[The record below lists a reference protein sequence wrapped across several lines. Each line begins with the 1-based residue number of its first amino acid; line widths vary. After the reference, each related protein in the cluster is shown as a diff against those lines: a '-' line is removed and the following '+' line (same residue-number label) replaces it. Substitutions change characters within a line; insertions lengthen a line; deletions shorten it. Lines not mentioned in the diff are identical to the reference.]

1 MYFDKTVHYN
11 KQNLNI
17 FHFVH
22 CNQQN
27 FTIFAQKKRYGM
39 ELVSRPNY
47 YSKVE
52 KFLGKGI
59 LIVLTGQRR
68 VGKSY
73 IMKELVQ
80 RKKQLEDACVI
91 YIDKE
96 KTSFDFIQNYKDLV
110 NYVEEHKETGKHIY
124 ILIDEVQEIEEFERG
139 LRNYYDSPDID
150 IIVTGSNSD
159 TLSSDLAT
167 QLSGRYVEI
176 FVQGLSYGEF
186 LIFHNLEDNDN
197 ALRKYINFGGL
208 PGLRP
213 MGLDDPEVIRQYLQG
228 VYNTIL
234 VKDIV
239 RRKKVRNV
247 PFLENLIKY
256 VGDNMGKPLSA
267 TNIQNYMTSNKN
279 EVSKNLIL
287 KYLKATTEA
296 FLVHNVTRYNLHG
309 KKLLESNDK
318 YYFGD
323 VGLRNFVV
331 GGRRANDIEKL
342 VENLV
347 YQHLIRLGY
356 KVTVGQM
363 YATEIDFV
371 ATKGDDTIY
380 VQASYLISEDAT
392 FEREFGNLQKIS
404 DNYPKYVISMTPFM
418 DSSKYEGIIHIPLAE
433 FLKKGIVD

>member
-1 MYFDKTVHYN
+1 M
-11 KQNLNI
+11 
-17 FHFVH
+17 
-22 CNQQN
+22 
-27 FTIFAQKKRYGM
+27 
-39 ELVSRPNY
+39 
-47 YSKVE
+47 
-52 KFLGKGI
+52 LGKGI

-73 IMKELVQ
+73 IMREIVQ
-80 RKKQLEDACVI
+80 RKQQDGACVI

-96 KTSFDFIQNYKDLV
+96 KTAFDFIQSYKDLV
-110 NYVEEHKETGKHIY
+110 AYVDEHREAGKHTY

-139 LRNYYDSPDID
+139 LRNYYDRPDID

-167 QLSGRYVEI
+167 LLSGRHMEI
-176 FVQGLSYGEF
+176 FVQGLSYAEF
-186 LIFHNLEDNDN
+186 LVFHNLKDDDD
-197 ALRKYINFGGL
+197 ALQKYLNYGGL

-213 MGLDDPEVIRQYLQG
+213 VGLEDAEVVRQYLQG

-247 PFLENLIKY
+247 PFLENLIRY
-256 VGDNMGKPLSA
+256 VADNIGKPLSA
-267 TNIQNYMTSNKN
+267 TNIQNYMTSNKS
-279 EVSKNLIL
+279 EVSKNLVL

-296 FLVHNVTRYNLHG
+296 FLIHNVTRYNLHG
-309 KKLLESNDK
+309 KKLLENNDK

-323 VGLRNFVV
+323 VGLRNFIA
-331 GGRRANDIEKL
+331 GGRRANDIEKV

-347 YQHLIRLGY
+347 YQHLVRLGY

-371 ATKGDDTIY
+371 ATKGDFTIY
-380 VQASYLISEDAT
+380 VQASYLISEEAT
-392 FEREFGNLQKIS
+392 FQREFGNLQKIN
-404 DNYPKYVISMTPFM
+404 DNYPKYVVSMTPFM
-418 DSSKYEGIIHIPLAE
+418 DSSKYEGIIHIPLKD
-433 FLKKGIVD
+433 FLKNEL

>member
-1 MYFDKTVHYN
+1 
-11 KQNLNI
+11 
-17 FHFVH
+17 
-22 CNQQN
+22 
-27 FTIFAQKKRYGM
+27 M
-39 ELVSRPNY
+39 ELVYRPYY

-52 KFLGKGI
+52 KFLGTGV
-59 LIVLTGQRR
+59 LLVLTGQRR

-73 IMKELVQ
+73 VMREVVQ
-80 RKKQLEDACVI
+80 RKRQDSDSCVI

-96 KTSFDFIQNYKDLV
+96 KTDFDFIQNYKDLV
-110 NYVEEHKETGKHIY
+110 AYIDERREPNKHTF
-124 ILIDEVQEIEEFERG
+124 ILIDEVQEIEGFERG
-139 LRNYYDSPDID
+139 LRNYYDNPDID

-167 QLSGRYVEI
+167 LLSGRYVEI
-176 FVQGLSYGEF
+176 FVQGLSYEEF
-186 LIFHNLEDNDN
+186 LIFHNLEDSDDT
-197 ALRKYINFGGL
+197 LRRYINFGGL

-213 MGLDDPEVIRQYLQG
+213 IGLDDPEVVRQYLQG

-247 PFLENLIKY
+247 SFLENLIKY
-256 VGDNMGKPLSA
+256 VGDNIGKPLSA

-287 KYLKATTEA
+287 NYLKAMSEA
-296 FLVHNVTRYNLHG
+296 FLVHNVTRFNLHG
-309 KKLLESNDK
+309 KKLLENNDK

-323 VGLRNFVV
+323 VGIRNFIV
-331 GGRRANDIEKL
+331 GGRRANDIEKI
-342 VENLV
+342 VENIV

-371 ATKGDDTIY
+371 GTKGDETIY
-380 VQASYLISEDAT
+380 VQAAYLISEEST
-392 FEREFGNLQKIS
+392 FEREFGNLQKIN

-418 DSSKYEGIIHIPLAE
+418 DSSKYEGIIHIPLAN
-433 FLKKGIVD
+433 FLKNGF

>member
-1 MYFDKTVHYN
+1 
-11 KQNLNI
+11 
-17 FHFVH
+17 
-22 CNQQN
+22 
-27 FTIFAQKKRYGM
+27 M
-39 ELVSRPNY
+39 ELISRPNY

-52 KFLGKGI
+52 KFFGKGI

-73 IMKELVQ
+73 VMKELVQ
-80 RKKQLEDACVI
+80 RKQQLENSCVI

-96 KTSFDFIQNYKDLV
+96 KTTFDFILNYKDLV
-110 NYVEEHKETGKHIY
+110 AYIDEHREAGKHTY
-124 ILIDEVQEIEEFERG
+124 VLIDEVQEIQQFERG

-150 IIVTGSNSD
+150 IIITGSNSD

-167 QLSGRYVEI
+167 LLSGRYVEI
-176 FVQGLSYGEF
+176 FVQGLSYEEF
-186 LIFHNLEDNDN
+186 LIFHNLKDSDE
-197 ALRKYINFGGL
+197 ALRKYINYGGL

-213 MGLDDPEVIRQYLQG
+213 MGLEDSEVVRQYLQG

-239 RRKKVRNV
+239 SRKKVRNV

-256 VGDNMGKPLSA
+256 VGDNIGKPLSA

-279 EVSKNLIL
+279 KVSKNLIL
-287 KYLKATTEA
+287 KYLKAITDA

-323 VGLRNFVV
+323 VGLRNYIV
-331 GGRRANDIEKL
+331 GGRRANDIEKI

-347 YQHLIRLGY
+347 YQHLLRLGY

-371 ATKGDDTIY
+371 GTKGDNTIY
-380 VQASYLISEDAT
+380 VQASYLITEEST
-392 FEREFGNLQKIS
+392 FEREFGNLQKIN

-418 DSSKYEGIIHIPLAE
+418 DSSKYEGIVHIPLAE
-433 FLKKGIVD
+433 FLKKKDWE

>member
-1 MYFDKTVHYN
+1 
-11 KQNLNI
+11 
-17 FHFVH
+17 
-22 CNQQN
+22 
-27 FTIFAQKKRYGM
+27 M
-39 ELVSRPNY
+39 ELISRPNY

-52 KFLGKGI
+52 KLLGKGI

-73 IMKELVQ
+73 VMKELVQ
-80 RKKQLEDACVI
+80 RKQTEDANVI

-96 KTSFDFIQNYKDLV
+96 KTAFDFIANYKDLV
-110 NYVEEHKETGKHIY
+110 AYIDEQRKPNKHTY

-139 LRNYYDSPDID
+139 LRNYYDSSEID

-167 QLSGRYVEI
+167 LLSGRYVEI
-176 FVQGLSYGEF
+176 FIQGLSYEEF
-186 LIFHNLEDNDN
+186 LIFHQLKDNDDT
-197 ALRKYINFGGL
+197 LRKYINYGGL

-213 MGLDDPEVIRQYLQG
+213 MGLDDPEVVRQYLQG

-256 VGDNMGKPLSA
+256 VGDNIGKPLSA

-331 GGRRANDIEKL
+331 GGRRANDIEKI

-356 KVTVGQM
+356 KVNVGQM

-371 ATKGDDTIY
+371 GTKGDDTIY
-380 VQASYLISEDAT
+380 VQASYLITEEST
-392 FEREFGNLQKIS
+392 FEREFGNLKKIN
-404 DNYPKYVISMTPFM
+404 DNYPKYVISMTPFL
-418 DSSKYEGIIHIPLAE
+418 DSSKYEGIIHVPFAE
-433 FLKKGIVD
+433 FLKNGLS

>member
-1 MYFDKTVHYN
+1 
-11 KQNLNI
+11 
-17 FHFVH
+17 
-22 CNQQN
+22 
-27 FTIFAQKKRYGM
+27 M
-39 ELVSRPNY
+39 ELVYRPYY

-52 KFLGKGI
+52 KFLGTGV
-59 LIVLTGQRR
+59 LLVLTGQRR

-73 IMKELVQ
+73 VMREVVQ
-80 RKKQLEDACVI
+80 RKRQDSDSCVI

-96 KTSFDFIQNYKDLV
+96 KTDFDFIQNYKDLV
-110 NYVEEHKETGKHIY
+110 AYIDERREPGKHTF
-124 ILIDEVQEIEEFERG
+124 ILIDEVQEIEGFERG
-139 LRNYYDSPDID
+139 LRNYYDNPDID

-167 QLSGRYVEI
+167 LLSGRYVEI
-176 FVQGLSYGEF
+176 FVQGLSYEEF
-186 LIFHNLEDNDN
+186 LIFHNLEDKDDT
-197 ALRKYINFGGL
+197 LRRYINFGGL

-213 MGLDDPEVIRQYLQG
+213 IGLDDPEVVRQYLQG

-247 PFLENLIKY
+247 SFLENLIKY
-256 VGDNMGKPLSA
+256 VGDNIGKPLSA

-287 KYLKATTEA
+287 NYLKAMSEA
-296 FLVHNVTRYNLHG
+296 FLVHNVTRFNLHG
-309 KKLLESNDK
+309 KKLLENNDK

-323 VGLRNFVV
+323 VGLRNFIV
-331 GGRRANDIEKL
+331 GGRRANDIEKI

-371 ATKGDDTIY
+371 GTKGDDTIY
-380 VQASYLISEDAT
+380 VQAAYLISEEST
-392 FEREFGNLQKIS
+392 FEREFGNLQKIN

-418 DSSKYEGIIHIPLAE
+418 DSSKYEGIIHVPLAD
-433 FLKKGIVD
+433 FLKNGF

>member
-1 MYFDKTVHYN
+1 
-11 KQNLNI
+11 
-17 FHFVH
+17 
-22 CNQQN
+22 
-27 FTIFAQKKRYGM
+27 M
-39 ELVSRPNY
+39 ELVYRPYY

-52 KFLGKGI
+52 KFLGTGV
-59 LIVLTGQRR
+59 LLVLTGQRR

-73 IMKELVQ
+73 VMREVVQ
-80 RKKQLEDACVI
+80 RKRQDSDSCVI

-96 KTSFDFIQNYKDLV
+96 KTDFDFIQNYKDLV
-110 NYVEEHKETGKHIY
+110 AYIDERREPGKHTF

-139 LRNYYDSPDID
+139 LRNYYDNPDID

-167 QLSGRYVEI
+167 LLSGRYVEI
-176 FVQGLSYGEF
+176 FVQGLSYEEF
-186 LIFHNLEDNDN
+186 LIFHNLEDKDDT
-197 ALRKYINFGGL
+197 LRRYINFGGL

-213 MGLDDPEVIRQYLQG
+213 IGLDDPEVVRQYLQG

-247 PFLENLIKY
+247 SFLENLIKY
-256 VGDNMGKPLSA
+256 VGDNIGKPLSA

-287 KYLKATTEA
+287 NYLKAMSEA
-296 FLVHNVTRYNLHG
+296 FLVHDVTRFNLHG
-309 KKLLESNDK
+309 KKLLENNDK

-323 VGLRNFVV
+323 VGLRNFIV
-331 GGRRANDIEKL
+331 GGRRANDIEKI

-371 ATKGDDTIY
+371 GTKGDDTIY
-380 VQASYLISEDAT
+380 VQAAYLISEEST
-392 FEREFGNLQKIS
+392 FEREFGNLQKIN

-418 DSSKYEGIIHIPLAE
+418 DSSKYEGIIHVPLAD
-433 FLKKGIVD
+433 FLKNGF

>member
-1 MYFDKTVHYN
+1 MRWSISVHHN
-11 KQNLNI
+11 EQILNI
-17 FHFVH
+17 FNFVH

-27 FTIFAQKKRYGM
+27 FTIFARKNYCDM

-73 IMKELVQ
+73 VMRELVQ
-80 RKKQLEDACVI
+80 RKQTEDANVI

-96 KTSFDFIQNYKDLV
+96 KAAFDFIANYKDLV
-110 NYVEEHKETGKHIY
+110 AYIDEKRVPKKHTY

-139 LRNYYDSPDID
+139 LRNYHDSPDID

-167 QLSGRYVEI
+167 LLSGRYVEI
-176 FVQGLSYGEF
+176 FIQGLSYEEF
-186 LIFHNLEDNDN
+186 LVFHRLEDNDDT
-197 ALRKYINFGGL
+197 LRKYINYGGL

-256 VGDNMGKPLSA
+256 VGDNIGKPLSA

-296 FLVHNVTRYNLHG
+296 FLVHNVSRYNLHG

-323 VGLRNFVV
+323 VGLRNFIV
-331 GGRRANDIEKL
+331 GGRRANDIEKI

-356 KVTVGQM
+356 KVNVGQM

-371 ATKGDDTIY
+371 GTKGDDTIY
-380 VQASYLISEDAT
+380 VQASYLITEEST
-392 FEREFGNLQKIS
+392 FEREFGNLKKIN
-404 DNYPKYVISMTPFM
+404 DNYPKYVISMTPFL
-418 DSSKYEGIIHIPLAE
+418 DSSKYEGIIHVPLAE
-433 FLKKGIVD
+433 FLKEGLS

>member
-1 MYFDKTVHYN
+1 
-11 KQNLNI
+11 
-17 FHFVH
+17 
-22 CNQQN
+22 
-27 FTIFAQKKRYGM
+27 M
-39 ELVSRPNY
+39 ELVYRPYY

-52 KFLGKGI
+52 KFLGTGV
-59 LIVLTGQRR
+59 LLVLTGQRR

-73 IMKELVQ
+73 VMREVVQ
-80 RKKQLEDACVI
+80 RKRQDSDSCVI

-96 KTSFDFIQNYKDLV
+96 KTDFDFIQNYKDLV
-110 NYVEEHKETGKHIY
+110 AYIDERREPNKHTF
-124 ILIDEVQEIEEFERG
+124 ILIDEVQEIEGFERG
-139 LRNYYDSPDID
+139 LRNYYDNPDID

-167 QLSGRYVEI
+167 LLSGRYVEI
-176 FVQGLSYGEF
+176 FVQGLSYEEF
-186 LIFHNLEDNDN
+186 LIFHNLEDSDDT
-197 ALRKYINFGGL
+197 LRRYINFGGL

-213 MGLDDPEVIRQYLQG
+213 IGLDDPEVVWQYLQG

-247 PFLENLIKY
+247 SFLENLIKY
-256 VGDNMGKPLSA
+256 VGDNIGKPLSA

-287 KYLKATTEA
+287 NYLKAMSEA
-296 FLVHNVTRYNLHG
+296 FLVHDVTRFNLHG
-309 KKLLESNDK
+309 KKLLENNDK

-323 VGLRNFVV
+323 VGLRNFIV
-331 GGRRANDIEKL
+331 GGRRANDIEKI

-371 ATKGDDTIY
+371 GTKGDDTIY
-380 VQASYLISEDAT
+380 VQAAYLISEEST
-392 FEREFGNLQKIS
+392 FEREFGNLQKIN

-418 DSSKYEGIIHIPLAE
+418 DSSKYEGIIHVPLAD
-433 FLKKGIVD
+433 FLKNGF

>member
-1 MYFDKTVHYN
+1 
-11 KQNLNI
+11 
-17 FHFVH
+17 
-22 CNQQN
+22 
-27 FTIFAQKKRYGM
+27 M

-73 IMKELVQ
+73 VMRELVQ
-80 RKKQLEDACVI
+80 RKQTEDANVI

-96 KTSFDFIQNYKDLV
+96 KAAFDFIANYKDLV
-110 NYVEEHKETGKHIY
+110 AYIDEQRVPQKHTY
-124 ILIDEVQEIEEFERG
+124 ILIDEVQEIEKFERG

-167 QLSGRYVEI
+167 LLSGRYVEI
-176 FVQGLSYGEF
+176 FIQGLSYEEF
-186 LIFHNLEDNDN
+186 LVFHQLEDNDET
-197 ALRKYINFGGL
+197 LRKYINYGGL

-256 VGDNMGKPLSA
+256 VGDNIGKPLSA
-267 TNIQNYMTSNKN
+267 TNIQNYMTSNQN

-309 KKLLESNDK
+309 KKLLESNVK

-323 VGLRNFVV
+323 VGLRNFIV
-331 GGRRANDIEKL
+331 GGRRANDIEKI

-371 ATKGDDTIY
+371 GTKGNDTIY
-380 VQASYLISEDAT
+380 VQASYLITEEST
-392 FEREFGNLQKIS
+392 FEREFGNLKKIN

-418 DSSKYEGIIHIPLAE
+418 DSSKYEGIIHVPLAK
-433 FLKKGIVD
+433 FLKKGLS

>member
-1 MYFDKTVHYN
+1 
-11 KQNLNI
+11 
-17 FHFVH
+17 
-22 CNQQN
+22 
-27 FTIFAQKKRYGM
+27 M
-39 ELVSRPNY
+39 ELISRPNY

-73 IMKELVQ
+73 VMKELVQ
-80 RKKQLEDACVI
+80 RKQQLENSCVI

-96 KTSFDFIQNYKDLV
+96 KTTFDFILNYKDLV
-110 NYVEEHKETGKHIY
+110 AYIDEHREAGKHTY
-124 ILIDEVQEIEEFERG
+124 VLIDEVQEIQQFERG

-150 IIVTGSNSD
+150 IIITGSNSD

-167 QLSGRYVEI
+167 LLSGRYVEI
-176 FVQGLSYGEF
+176 FVQGLSYEEF
-186 LIFHNLEDNDN
+186 LIFHNLKDSDE
-197 ALRKYINFGGL
+197 ALRKYINYGGL

-213 MGLDDPEVIRQYLQG
+213 MGLEDPEVVRQYLQG

-239 RRKKVRNV
+239 SRKKVRNV

-256 VGDNMGKPLSA
+256 VGDNIGKPLSA

-287 KYLKATTEA
+287 KYLKALTDA

-323 VGLRNFVV
+323 VGLRNYIV
-331 GGRRANDIEKL
+331 GGRRANDIEKI

-347 YQHLIRLGY
+347 YQHLLRLGY

-371 ATKGDDTIY
+371 GTKGDNTIY
-380 VQASYLISEDAT
+380 VQASYLITEEST
-392 FEREFGNLQKIS
+392 FEREFGNLQKIN

-418 DSSKYEGIIHIPLAE
+418 DSSKYEGIVHIPLAE
-433 FLKKGIVD
+433 FLKKKDWE

>member
-1 MYFDKTVHYN
+1 
-11 KQNLNI
+11 
-17 FHFVH
+17 
-22 CNQQN
+22 
-27 FTIFAQKKRYGM
+27 M

-52 KFLGKGI
+52 KLLGKGI

-73 IMKELVQ
+73 VMKELVQ
-80 RKKQLEDACVI
+80 RKQTEDANVI

-96 KTSFDFIQNYKDLV
+96 KTAFDFIADYKDLV
-110 NYVEEHKETGKHIY
+110 TYIDEQRKPQKHTY
-124 ILIDEVQEIEEFERG
+124 ILIDEVQEIKEFERG
-139 LRNYYDSPDID
+139 LRNYYDSPEID

-167 QLSGRYVEI
+167 LLSGRYVEI
-176 FVQGLSYGEF
+176 FIQGLSYEEF
-186 LIFHNLEDNDN
+186 LVFHQLEDNDE
-197 ALRKYINFGGL
+197 ALRKYINYGGL

-213 MGLDDPEVIRQYLQG
+213 MGLDDPEVVRQYLQG

-256 VGDNMGKPLSA
+256 VGDNIGKPLSA

-279 EVSKNLIL
+279 QVSKNLIL

-331 GGRRANDIEKL
+331 GGRRANDIEKI

-356 KVTVGQM
+356 KVNVGQM

-371 ATKGDDTIY
+371 GTKGDDTIY
-380 VQASYLISEDAT
+380 VQASYLISEEST
-392 FEREFGNLQKIS
+392 FEREFGNLQKIN

-418 DSSKYEGIIHIPLAE
+418 DSSKYEGIIHVPLAD
-433 FLKKGIVD
+433 FLKNGF

>member
-1 MYFDKTVHYN
+1 
-11 KQNLNI
+11 
-17 FHFVH
+17 
-22 CNQQN
+22 
-27 FTIFAQKKRYGM
+27 M
-39 ELVSRPNY
+39 ELISRPNY

-73 IMKELVQ
+73 VMKELVQ
-80 RKKQLEDACVI
+80 RKQQLENVCVI
-91 YIDKE
+91 YINKE

-110 NYVEEHKETGKHIY
+110 TYIDEQREAGKHTY
-124 ILIDEVQEIEEFERG
+124 ICIDEIQEIEEFERG

-150 IIVTGSNSD
+150 IIITGSNSD

-167 QLSGRYVEI
+167 LLSGRYVEI
-176 FVQGLSYGEF
+176 FVQGLSYEEF
-186 LIFHNLEDNDN
+186 LVFHNLEDSDE
-197 ALRKYINFGGL
+197 ALRKYINYGGL

-213 MGLDDPEVIRQYLQG
+213 MGLEDPEVVRQYLQG

-239 RRKKVRNV
+239 SRKKIRNV

-256 VGDNMGKPLSA
+256 VGDNIGKPLSA

-287 KYLKATTEA
+287 KYLKALTDA

-323 VGLRNFVV
+323 VGLRNYIV
-331 GGRRANDIEKL
+331 GGRRANDIEKI

-347 YQHLIRLGY
+347 YQHLLRLGY

-371 ATKGDDTIY
+371 GTKGDNTIY
-380 VQASYLISEDAT
+380 VQASYLITEEST
-392 FEREFGNLQKIS
+392 FEREFGNLQKIN

-418 DSSKYEGIIHIPLAE
+418 DSSKYEGIVHIPLAE
-433 FLKKGIVD
+433 FLKKKDWE

>member
-1 MYFDKTVHYN
+1 
-11 KQNLNI
+11 
-17 FHFVH
+17 
-22 CNQQN
+22 
-27 FTIFAQKKRYGM
+27 M

-73 IMKELVQ
+73 VMRELVQ
-80 RKKQLEDACVI
+80 RKQTEDANVI

-96 KTSFDFIQNYKDLV
+96 KAAFDFIANYKDLV
-110 NYVEEHKETGKHIY
+110 AYIDEQRVPQKHTY

-167 QLSGRYVEI
+167 LLSGRYVEI
-176 FVQGLSYGEF
+176 FIQGLSYEEF
-186 LIFHNLEDNDN
+186 LVFHQLEDNDET
-197 ALRKYINFGGL
+197 LRKYINYGGL

-256 VGDNMGKPLSA
+256 VGDNIGKPLSA
-267 TNIQNYMTSNKN
+267 TNIQNHMTSNQN

-296 FLVHNVTRYNLHG
+296 FLVQNVTRYNLHG

-323 VGLRNFVV
+323 VGLRNFIV
-331 GGRRANDIEKL
+331 GGRRANDIEKI

-371 ATKGDDTIY
+371 GTKGDDTIY
-380 VQASYLISEDAT
+380 VQASYLITEEST
-392 FEREFGNLQKIS
+392 FEREFGNLKKIN

-418 DSSKYEGIIHIPLAE
+418 DSSKYEGILHVPLAK
-433 FLKKGIVD
+433 FLKKGLS

>member
-1 MYFDKTVHYN
+1 
-11 KQNLNI
+11 
-17 FHFVH
+17 
-22 CNQQN
+22 
-27 FTIFAQKKRYGM
+27 M

-52 KFLGKGI
+52 KLLGKGI

-73 IMKELVQ
+73 VMKELVQ
-80 RKKQLEDACVI
+80 RKQNEDANVI

-96 KTSFDFIQNYKDLV
+96 KTAFDFIANYKDLV
-110 NYVEEHKETGKHIY
+110 AYIDEQRKPKKHTY

-139 LRNYYDSPDID
+139 LRNYYDSPEID

-167 QLSGRYVEI
+167 LLSGRYVEI
-176 FVQGLSYGEF
+176 FIQGLSYEEF
-186 LIFHNLEDNDN
+186 LVFHQLEDNDE
-197 ALRKYINFGGL
+197 ALRKYINYGGL

-213 MGLDDPEVIRQYLQG
+213 MGLDDPEVVRQYLQG

-234 VKDIV
+234 VKDVV

-256 VGDNMGKPLSA
+256 VGDNVGKPLSA

-279 EVSKNLIL
+279 QVSKNLIL

-323 VGLRNFVV
+323 VGLRNFIV
-331 GGRRANDIEKL
+331 GGRRANDIEKIM
-342 VENLV
+342 ENLV

-356 KVTVGQM
+356 KVNVGQM

-371 ATKGDDTIY
+371 GTKGDDTIY
-380 VQASYLISEDAT
+380 VQASYLISEEST
-392 FEREFGNLQKIS
+392 FEREFGNLQKIN
-404 DNYPKYVISMTPFM
+404 DNYPKYVISMTPFL
-418 DSSKYEGIIHIPLAE
+418 DSSKYEGIIHVPLAE
-433 FLKKGIVD
+433 FLKKGLP

>member
-1 MYFDKTVHYN
+1 
-11 KQNLNI
+11 
-17 FHFVH
+17 
-22 CNQQN
+22 
-27 FTIFAQKKRYGM
+27 M
-39 ELVSRPNY
+39 ELVYRPYY

-52 KFLGKGI
+52 KFLGTGV
-59 LIVLTGQRR
+59 LLVLTGQRR

-73 IMKELVQ
+73 VMREVVQ
-80 RKKQLEDACVI
+80 RKRQDSDSCVI

-96 KTSFDFIQNYKDLV
+96 KTDFDFIQNYKDLV
-110 NYVEEHKETGKHIY
+110 AYIDERREPNKHTF
-124 ILIDEVQEIEEFERG
+124 ILIDEVQEIEGFERG
-139 LRNYYDSPDID
+139 LRNYYDNPDID

-167 QLSGRYVEI
+167 LLSGRYVEI
-176 FVQGLSYGEF
+176 FVQGLSYEEF
-186 LIFHNLEDNDN
+186 LIFHNLEDSDDT
-197 ALRKYINFGGL
+197 LRRYINFGGL

-213 MGLDDPEVIRQYLQG
+213 IGLDDPEVVRQYLQG

-247 PFLENLIKY
+247 SFLENLIKY
-256 VGDNMGKPLSA
+256 VGDNIGKPLSA

-287 KYLKATTEA
+287 NYLKAMSEA
-296 FLVHNVTRYNLHG
+296 FLVHDVTRFNLHG
-309 KKLLESNDK
+309 KKLLENNDK
-318 YYFGD
+318 DYFGD
-323 VGLRNFVV
+323 VGLRNFIV
-331 GGRRANDIEKL
+331 GGRRANDIEKI

-371 ATKGDDTIY
+371 GTKGDDTIY
-380 VQASYLISEDAT
+380 VQAAYLISEEPT
-392 FEREFGNLQKIS
+392 FEREFGNLQKIN

-418 DSSKYEGIIHIPLAE
+418 DSSKYEGIIHVPLAD
-433 FLKKGIVD
+433 FLKNGF

>member
-1 MYFDKTVHYN
+1 
-11 KQNLNI
+11 
-17 FHFVH
+17 
-22 CNQQN
+22 
-27 FTIFAQKKRYGM
+27 M
-39 ELVSRPNY
+39 ELVYRPYY

-52 KFLGKGI
+52 KFLGTGV
-59 LIVLTGQRR
+59 LLVLTGQRR

-73 IMKELVQ
+73 VMREVVQ
-80 RKKQLEDACVI
+80 RKRQDSDSCVI

-96 KTSFDFIQNYKDLV
+96 KTDFDFIQNYKDLV
-110 NYVEEHKETGKHIY
+110 AYIDERREPGKHTF

-139 LRNYYDSPDID
+139 LRNYYDNPDID

-167 QLSGRYVEI
+167 LLSGRYVEI
-176 FVQGLSYGEF
+176 FVQGLSYEEF
-186 LIFHNLEDNDN
+186 LIFHNLEDSDDT
-197 ALRKYINFGGL
+197 LRRYINFGGL

-213 MGLDDPEVIRQYLQG
+213 IGLDDPEVVRQYLQG

-247 PFLENLIKY
+247 SFLENLIKY
-256 VGDNMGKPLSA
+256 VGNNIGKPLSA

-287 KYLKATTEA
+287 NYLKAMSEA
-296 FLVHNVTRYNLHG
+296 FLVHDVTRFNLHG
-309 KKLLESNDK
+309 KKLLENNDK

-323 VGLRNFVV
+323 VGLRNFIV
-331 GGRRANDIEKL
+331 GGRRANDIEKI

-371 ATKGDDTIY
+371 GTKGDDTIY
-380 VQASYLISEDAT
+380 VQAAYLISEEPT
-392 FEREFGNLQKIS
+392 FEREFGNLQKIN

-418 DSSKYEGIIHIPLAE
+418 DSSKYEGIIHVPLAD
-433 FLKKGIVD
+433 FLKNGF